1 MKLPLIPLAILI
13 ACTTGLSFGGIAAI
27 VDELIG
33 EIPSGKSII
42 VSHAVIVNGVITAA
56 TVTSQGTVSGVNFS
70 NVLTDDPDVGGS
82 VDPTA
87 TDILLNTAP
96 VLASIAKA
104 VTEDVPANFSAADFD
119 AGFSDGDVG
128 DILETL
134 RIISLPGAGTLKL
147 SGVAIV
153 SIPVDIL
160 RANIPTLSYEP
171 DLNENGPD
179 SFSWNA
185 SDGALFAATNSLVLI
200 SVAAVNDLPILANI
214 AKGVTED
221 TAASFAASEFD
232 AGFSDDDT
240 GEILQTL
247 RITSAPSK
255 GTLLISGVPI
265 VGFPADILRAN
276 IGTLSYDPNLNEV
289 GSDSFGW
296 NGSDGTAFALTNG
309 LVNISIA
316 AVNDRPVADPETV
329 ERYPTSSL
337 KIPIAT
343 LLAGDTDPEGD
354 VPTFVGVNSPTAN
367 GATISSSSSLV
378 FYLPNG
384 HTGADTFEYIIQDS
398 LGLMA
403 TGTVTVAIIT
413 DNDAGANVVSITAA
427 PPNVEVIFAGIPGRT
442 YSVESLDTFPTPPW
456 DFRASVLA
464 DAQGRILLGPPT
476 RLYRTT
482 HP

>member
-232 AGFSDDDT
+232 AG
-240 GEILQTL
+240 
-247 RITSAPSK
+247 
-255 GTLLISGVPI
+255 
-265 VGFPADILRAN
+265 
-276 IGTLSYDPNLNEV
+276 
-289 GSDSFGW
+289 
-296 NGSDGTAFALTNG
+296 
-309 LVNISIA
+309 
-316 AVNDRPVADPETV
+316 
-329 ERYPTSSL
+329 
-337 KIPIAT
+337 
-343 LLAGDTDPEGD
+343 
-354 VPTFVGVNSPTAN
+354 
-367 GATISSSSSLV
+367 
-378 FYLPNG
+378 
-384 HTGADTFEYIIQDS
+384 
-398 LGLMA
+398 
-403 TGTVTVAIIT
+403 
-413 DNDAGANVVSITAA
+413 
-427 PPNVEVIFAGIPGRT
+427 
-442 YSVESLDTFPTPPW
+442 
-456 DFRASVLA
+456 
-464 DAQGRILLGPPT
+464 
-476 RLYRTT
+476 
-482 HP
+482 